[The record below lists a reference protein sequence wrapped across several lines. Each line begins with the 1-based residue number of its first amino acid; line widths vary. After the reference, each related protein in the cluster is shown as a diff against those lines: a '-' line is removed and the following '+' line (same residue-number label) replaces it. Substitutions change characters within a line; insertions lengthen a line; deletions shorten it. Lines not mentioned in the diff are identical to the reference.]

1 MTYRKFDVRFSFGF
15 WTKLGITTRDIKIL
29 YIHNAIDKLIATVRK
44 DNIHKYYTFA
54 CIAF

>member
-1 MTYRKFDVRFSFGF
+1 M
-15 WTKLGITTRDIKIL
+15 LGLVLDSGLSWASPPRDIKIL